1 MPLAF
6 AVILLMWVLNL
17 RSEVRV
23 RLRYLTESVL
33 SRGWSCSL
41 YDLLII
47 VLLLLALMV
56 KHLSALNCIRQVFS
70 QEPTESMSDWRS
82 SVSFLL
88 LMGR

>member
-6 AVILLMWVLNL
+6 AVTLLMWVLNL

-56 KHLSALNCIRQVFS
+56 KHLSALSCIS
-70 QEPTESMSDWRS
+70 QEPTESRSDLRS
-82 SVSFLL
+82 SVSFCS
-88 LMGR
+88 